1 MFPQEAEVVIIGGGV
16 VGSAAA
22 YFLAKENRNVVLVER
37 GYVAGEAT
45 GGNAAW
51 VWSLSRKAGIDIELA
66 THSVSIYKQLQK
78 ELELDFEYTVNGG
91 LMVIDG
97 ENQFPYVQA
106 HLDARKEAGFPLKMI
121 DAKETLEI
129 QPLLNKERILG
140 GVWNP
145 ADGTTNPIMLVA
157 ALNHEARKLGAQIYH
172 RTEVKDIEVRDGQ
185 VKSVTCGQGTIK
197 TNCVINAA
205 GSWAGQIGK
214 MVGINVPISPF
225 QMAILVT
232 ESVPHPVPHP
242 IMGASYMVEED
253 AGKSGEL
260 GVGLIASQQRAG
272 NLLLGASWRDAGFDK
287 RTIQEEIECMAKVN
301 VEAMPALRD
310 VRVIRSF
317 ANFFPHSADDLPI
330 LGFVQGVEGF
340 VMASGHNGHGVCLG
354 PGSGKLV
361 AELIC
366 TGTTSVGIEELRL
379 ERPALQTGE
388 H

>member
-22 YFLAKENRNVVLVER
+22 YFLAKENKNVVLVER
-37 GYVAGEAT
+37 GYVSGEAT

-51 VWSLSRKAGIDIELA
+51 VWSLSRKAGIDIKLA

-97 ENQFPYVQA
+97 ENQFPYVQE
-106 HLDARKEAGFPLKMI
+106 HLDAREAAGFPLKML
-121 DAKETLEI
+121 DAKETLEVE
-129 QPLLNKERILG
+129 PLLDKNRVLG

-145 ADGTTNPIMLVA
+145 EDGTTNPIMLVA
-157 ALNHEARKLGAQIYH
+157 ALNHESRKLGAQIYH
-172 RTEVKDIEVRDGQ
+172 RTEVTGIEVRDGQ
-185 VKSVTCGQGTIK
+185 VKSVTCNRGTIK
-197 TNCVINAA
+197 TNCVIDAA
-205 GSWAGQIGK
+205 GSWAGQVGK
-214 MVGINVPISPF
+214 MAGVTVPVSPF

-232 ESVPHPVPHP
+232 ESVPFEVLHP

-253 AGKSGEL
+253 AGKGGEL

-272 NLLLGASWRDAGFDK
+272 NLLLGASWRDAGYDK
-287 RTIQEEIECMAKVN
+287 RTIQEEIECMARIN
-301 VEAMPALRD
+301 VEAMPSLKD

-317 ANFFPHSADDLPI
+317 ANFFPHTADDLPI
-330 LGFVQGVEGF
+330 LGFVEGVEGL
-340 VMASGHNGHGVCLG
+340 VMATGHNGHGVCLG

-366 TGTTSVGIEELRL
+366 TGKTSVDIEELRL
-379 ERPALQTGE
+379 ERPALQTAE

>member
-1 MFPQEAEVVIIGGGV
+1 MFPQEAEMVIIGGGV

-22 YFLAKENRNVVLVER
+22 YFLAKENKNVVLVER
-37 GYVAGEAT
+37 GYVSGEAT

-51 VWSLSRKAGIDIELA
+51 VWSLSRKAGIDIKLA
-66 THSVSIYKQLQK
+66 MHSVSIYKQLEK

-91 LMVIDG
+91 LMIIDG

-106 HLDARKEAGFPLKMI
+106 HLDDREAAGFPLKML
-121 DAKETLEI
+121 DAKETLEVE
-129 QPLLNKERILG
+129 PLLDKNRILG

-145 ADGTTNPIMLVA
+145 VDGTTNPIMLVA
-157 ALNHEARKLGAQIYH
+157 ALNHEARKLGARIFH
-172 RTEVKDIEVRDGQ
+172 RTEVKGIEVRDGQ
-185 VKSVTCGQGTIK
+185 VKSVTCNRGTIK

-205 GSWAGQIGK
+205 GSWSGQIGE
-214 MVGINVPISPF
+214 MAGVTVPISPF

-232 ESVPHPVPHP
+232 ESVPLEVRHP

-253 AGKSGEL
+253 AGKGGEL

-272 NLLLGASWRDAGFDK
+272 NLLLGASWRDAGYDK
-287 RTIQEEIECMAKVN
+287 RTIQEEIECMAKIN
-301 VEAMPALRD
+301 VEAMPSLKD

-317 ANFFPHSADDLPI
+317 ANFFPHTADDLPI
-330 LGFVQGVEGF
+330 LGFVEGVEGF

-379 ERPALQTGE
+379 ERPALQAAG